1 MEHASERGGVE
12 GSIDWKRLADIGFD
26 SRDVE
31 VLQALR
37 GMIQDMRIR
46 VEERDWAVLRKAG
59 PFQEVACA
67 RANIQV
73 TVADVP
79 PVWLHQSDGR
89 AAPHDSGEEA
99 EDDGV
104 VDLEEL
110 R

>member
-1 MEHASERGGVE
+1 MEHASERGGIE
-12 GSIDWKRLADIGFD
+12 GSIDGKRFADVGFN

-37 GMIQDMRIR
+37 GMIQDMCIR

-59 PFQEVACA
+59 PFQEVTRA
-67 RANIQV
+67 RPNVQV
-73 TVADVP
+73 PVADVS
-79 PVWLHQSDGR
+79 PVRLNQSEGR
-89 AAPHDSGEEA
+89 TAPHDSGEEA
-99 EDDGV
+99 EDDRV

>member
-12 GSIDWKRLADIGFD
+12 GSIDRQRLADVGFD
-26 SRDVE
+26 RPDIE
-31 VLQALR
+31 ELQAPR

-46 VEERDWAVLRKAG
+46 VEERDRAVLRKAC
-59 PFQEVACA
+59 PFQEIA
-67 RANIQV
+67 RARADIQV
-73 TVADVP
+73 PVADVSP
-79 PVWLHQSDGR
+79 LRLHQSDGR
-89 AAPHDSGEEA
+89 AAPYDSGEEA